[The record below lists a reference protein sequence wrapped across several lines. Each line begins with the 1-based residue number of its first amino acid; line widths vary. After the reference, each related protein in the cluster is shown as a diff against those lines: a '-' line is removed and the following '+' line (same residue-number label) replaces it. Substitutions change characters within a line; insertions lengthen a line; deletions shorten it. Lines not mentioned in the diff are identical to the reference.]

1 MALAQ
6 AWQTRGGEA
15 AFITACESD
24 SLQQRLVQ
32 EGFGLIPVERAHPDP
47 DDWET
52 TSAVLRVHPGAW
64 MVLDGYHFDPSYQ
77 CRVRKAGHPLLVID
91 DMAHL
96 EHYWGDVILNQNIHA
111 QTLQYSAEPNTQ
123 LLLGTH
129 YALLRREF
137 SPWRDWKREIPEVA
151 RKVLVTMGGSD
162 PDNVTLKVIRALTE
176 VGVDDL
182 EAVVVVG
189 ASNPHYEALHTAA
202 CASPHA
208 IRLVRNATNMPELM
222 AWADV
227 AISAAGTSGY
237 ELAYLG
243 VPMCLIAI
251 AGNQEQT
258 VRLLELAGV
267 ASGLANLEDAA
278 LDQTAARIT
287 TLIQSRESRA
297 LMSTRGREL
306 VDGFGAG
313 RVVMRLLA
321 TGLHLRPARRTDCE
335 LIWEWANDP
344 GTRAA
349 SFQQG
354 PIPWEEHLRWFEG
367 KLTSETARIYIAL
380 IDGMIPLGQV
390 RFEIDGLNA
399 TVSVSLDGS
408 QRGRGYGSA
417 VIWTGCT
424 RLFGTT
430 QVENIDA
437 YTKPGNVASLLAFA
451 RAGFRNLGS
460 TNVAGNAAIHLGARR
475 EEWVP

>member
-1 MALAQ
+1 MHL
-6 AWQTRGGEA
+6 
-15 AFITACESD
+15 
-24 SLQQRLVQ
+24 
-32 EGFGLIPVERAHPDP
+32 
-47 DDWET
+47 
-52 TSAVLRVHPGAW
+52 GAW
-64 MVLDGYHFDPSYQ
+64 MVLDGYHLDSSYQ
-77 CRVRKAGHPLLVID
+77 RRVKEAGHPLLVID

-96 EHYWGDVILNQNIHA
+96 EHYGADVVLNQNIHA
-111 QTLQYSAEPNTQ
+111 ETLQYSAEPNTQ
-123 LLLGTH
+123 FLLGTR
-129 YALLRREF
+129 YVLLRREF
-137 SPWRDWKREIPEVA
+137 SPWRHWKREIPEVA

-162 PDNVTLKVIRALTE
+162 PDNVTLKVIHALAE

-189 ASNPHYEALHTAA
+189 AANPHYEALHAA
-202 CASPHA
+202 TCASQHA
-208 IRLVRNATNMPELM
+208 IRLLRNAPNMPELM
-222 AWADV
+222 AWADI
-227 AISAAGTSGY
+227 AISAAGTTAY

-243 VPMCLIAI
+243 VPMCLIAV
-251 AGNQEQT
+251 AGNQEAN
-258 VRLLELAGV
+258 VRLLDLAGL
-267 ASGLANLEDAA
+267 ARGLGNLKDVTPRKAAA
-278 LDQTAARIT
+278 LIT
-287 TLIQSRESRA
+287 TLARSREDRV

-306 VDGFGAG
+306 VDGLGAG

-321 TGLHLRPARRTDCE
+321 TGLHLRPARRSDCE

-417 VIWTGCT
+417 AIWTGCT